1 MISVHPQIW
10 KTRKKRF
17 AVLPYDQF
25 HSLMEELADYEDL
38 RLLREAKSK
47 EKNTPGI
54 GLEEL
59 KTRLGIRK
67 PANWIGTTRTKPRS

>member
-1 MISVHPQIW
+1 MISVQPQILEHNG
-10 KTRKKRF
+10 KKRF

-25 HSLMEELADYEDL
+25 HRLMEELADYEDL

-59 KTRLGIRK
+59 KTRLGVKSGAR
-67 PANWIGTTRTKPRS
+67 RSPRRRSK